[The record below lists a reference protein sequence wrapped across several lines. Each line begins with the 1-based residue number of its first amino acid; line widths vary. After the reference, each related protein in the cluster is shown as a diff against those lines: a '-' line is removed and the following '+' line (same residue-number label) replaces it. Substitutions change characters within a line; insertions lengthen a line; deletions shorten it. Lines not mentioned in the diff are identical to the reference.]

1 MEPIIAIV
9 LVLIGYALGSAKLIN
24 QGNEALVER
33 LGRYHRK
40 LAPGLNF
47 IVPLL
52 DQIVMEDTTRDQ
64 VLDIEPQK
72 AITKDNIYLEVDGV
86 VYWKIRDM
94 ERSFYQIDN
103 LEQALTNLT
112 ATTLREIVAQNSLEE
127 TNAARADMNK
137 ALLDELNQITTEWGV
152 QIIRVD
158 IQRITPPESVQKSM
172 EEQRAAEIKSR
183 AAILEADGERQ
194 AAIMK
199 AEGTKTSMKIISE
212 ALRTIPDSQE
222 VLRYLESQE
231 QINASYKLSES
242 KNAKVVFVNANAREA
257 PEMINRISLSEAR
270 HEIPQDEQD
279 EEISS

>member
-9 LVLIGYALGSAKLIN
+9 LVLIGYALGSAKLIK

>member
-52 DQIVMEDTTRDQ
+52 DQIVMEDTTREQ